1 MSEPNSQTKRT
12 AKYQSKFDKIR
23 IMVPKGEKAKIQ
35 EYAEAHGESMTSFIL
50 RLVHE
55 AMNKGQ

>member
-1 MSEPNSQTKRT
+1 MAEANNQTKRT
-12 AKYQSKFDKIR
+12 AKYHSKFDKIR

-50 RLVHE
+50 RLVHD
-55 AMNKGQ
+55 AMKEG

>member
-1 MSEPNSQTKRT
+1 MPEPKTSAERTK
-12 AKYQSKFDKIR
+12 KYQSKFDKIR

-50 RLVHE
+50 RLVHD
-55 AMNKGQ
+55 AMKEG